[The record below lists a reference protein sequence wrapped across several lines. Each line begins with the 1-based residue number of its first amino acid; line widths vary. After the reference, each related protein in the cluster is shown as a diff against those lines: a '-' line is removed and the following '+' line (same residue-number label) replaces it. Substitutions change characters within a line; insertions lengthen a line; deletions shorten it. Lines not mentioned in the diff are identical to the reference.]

1 MAEFIDFEAEAD
13 DMSEDSGIEIDDSMM
28 IDDSED
34 QINNESSFF
43 RFYNQTTDTDEV
55 LELRA
60 Y

>member
-13 DMSEDSGIEIDDSMM
+13 DMSEDRGIEIDDSMM

>member
-13 DMSEDSGIEIDDSMM
+13 DMSEDRGIEIDDSMM
-28 IDDSED
+28 IDDSEN